1 MKKIIYNLRVVVIG
15 IKKFSR
21 ILFRNF
27 THLDTISSISI
38 NNNRSSND
46 IITFSMIFKD
56 ILFRLQIDFY
66 DTIKEMLNSIEES
79 IKLDLVLLLIDIR
92 KLKNIKKYKKKHIE
106 RINQQLKDKL
116 DYVLIGVNQGIS
128 KINQENI
135 EKMIERSKKLNILY
149 CFLLEDMDKD
159 LKNILKKLMEDFIF
173 NFKYGNPELFEL
185 AEIYGREIQKSSE
198 SILQLE

>member
-1 MKKIIYNLRVVVIG
+1 
-15 IKKFSR
+15 
-21 ILFRNF
+21 
-27 THLDTISSISI
+27 
-38 NNNRSSND
+38 
-46 IITFSMIFKD
+46 MIFKD

>member
-1 MKKIIYNLRVVVIG
+1 LKKIIYNLRVVVIG